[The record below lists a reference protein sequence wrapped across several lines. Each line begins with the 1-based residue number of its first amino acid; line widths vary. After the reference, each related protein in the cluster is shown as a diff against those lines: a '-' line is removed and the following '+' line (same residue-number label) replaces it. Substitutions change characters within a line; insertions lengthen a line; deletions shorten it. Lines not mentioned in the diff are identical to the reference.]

1 MVRVTRAGKV
11 WFRGRSRAAPRVT
24 ESGTSGYR
32 EALSNMEQ
40 KRNKCSQLE
49 SEAVMFIIDSG
60 MILALAA
67 IITATSTLVWAI
79 RRKP

>member
-1 MVRVTRAGKV
+1 
-11 WFRGRSRAAPRVT
+11 
-24 ESGTSGYR
+24 
-32 EALSNMEQ
+32 
-40 KRNKCSQLE
+40 
-49 SEAVMFIIDSG
+49 MFIIDSG